1 MRLYGFA
8 VPRFTTAF
16 VYFLLLSA
24 PSITLAVEDPAP
36 TANPLSPEQ
45 VCEDG
50 ACTLTYE
57 PAFFARYAP
66 VTAFDMLE
74 NVPGFDVDDGD
85 SETRGFGG
93 AAGNVVVD
101 GARIS
106 SKSESTSDV
115 LRRIPASNVA
125 RIEIIRGQVGGLDLR
140 GQNVVANVIRSS
152 NSGSGAWSV
161 SASTFEP
168 GGGFFPAADLSY
180 TLSSD
185 RGEITLGLY
194 GSEGRFSQRRRE
206 FVFDGTGT
214 LIEDRQERFDRENED
229 LGGSLNAKARLGN
242 WLLNTNIGVNR
253 FESDGGELSRRFPS
267 AVGEA
272 PFALFQGSVE
282 DFSQDEIGF
291 DGERALGDDWKLKLI
306 GLYREEDFT
315 EDGSLV
321 RGPIGSPGV
330 VGTAT
335 TSRSVSEERIG
346 RLELDFT
353 GVEGHTLEF
362 SAELSENTL
371 ASNFSLRALENG
383 VLVDQPVPGADT
395 EVEER
400 RLDLLL
406 SDSFRIGSVSIDAAL
421 GAEDSRIEQVGG
433 FEEAR
438 EFFFWKPSL
447 TMSYAPTE
455 RRQWRMRAVRNVG
468 QLDLDDFAS
477 GADLGDVEL
486 ALGNPELAPE
496 TTTTVDLSY
505 EIRGTSIGI
514 GSVTLFHDWV
524 EDVNDQLPLTGNLEV
539 PGNIGSATRFGAE
552 AAMTLPLDRIGIRG
566 GRLDWSG
573 RWQSSSVDDP
583 LNDSVRA
590 LSGERRWTTFAE
602 FRQDLPDQKFAW
614 GFVTF
619 SRDRFPQFGLDEV
632 EDRGQRVD
640 MDVFVE
646 SRALPGLIV
655 TLFVEDVFRDG
666 QDRDRR
672 VFAGPRD
679 VSPLAFRERREQSRS
694 TTVSLEVRGN
704 I

>member
-1 MRLYGFA
+1 MPRQRIIRLARALITAQGLFA
-8 VPRFTTAF
+8 FGAAHAVNDA
-16 VYFLLLSA
+16 VSSA
-24 PSITLAVEDPAP
+24 NALV
-36 TANPLSPEQ
+36 PEQ
-45 VCEDG
+45 ACENG

-66 VTAFDMLE
+66 VTAFDMLD

-85 SETRGFGG
+85 SDTRGFGG

-140 GQNVVANVIRSS
+140 GQNVVANVIRSR

-161 SASTFEP
+161 NASTLEP
-168 GGGFFPAADLSY
+168 GGGFYPAADLSY

-185 RGEITLGLY
+185 RGEVTLGLY

-206 FVFDGTGT
+206 RVFDGAGALT
-214 LIEDRQERFDRENED
+214 EDRQERFDREDED
-229 LGGSLNAKARLGN
+229 LGGSLNASAQLGAWVMN
-242 WLLNTNIGVNR
+242 ANVGMSR
-253 FESDGGELSRRFPS
+253 FESDGGELSRRSPGAAGS
-267 AVGEA
+267 APV
-272 PFALFQGSVE
+272 ALFQGEVE
-282 DFSQDEIGF
+282 DASRKEIGL

-306 GLYREEDFT
+306 GLYREEDFSN
-315 EDGSLV
+315 EGSLV
-321 RGPIGSPGV
+321 RGPIDSPGV
-330 VGTAT
+330 VETTT
-335 TSRSVSEERIG
+335 TSSSISEERIG
-346 RLELDFT
+346 RLELDFG

-371 ASNFSLRALENG
+371 ASDFSLRALENG
-383 VLVDQPVPGADT
+383 VLVNQPVPGADT

-406 SDSFRIGSVSIDAAL
+406 SDSFRIGGVSIDAAI
-421 GAEDSRIEQVGG
+421 GAEDSRIEQAGG
-433 FEEAR
+433 FEDAR
-438 EFFFWKPSL
+438 ELFFWKPSL
-447 TMSYAPTE
+447 TMSYAPTA
-455 RRQWRMRAVRNVG
+455 RRQWRMRAVRDVG
-468 QLDLDDFAS
+468 QLDLENFAS

-505 EIRGTSIGI
+505 EVRGTGIGI

-539 PGNIGSATRFGAE
+539 PGNIGSATRMGVE
-552 AAMTLPLDRIGIRG
+552 ASLTLPLDRIGIRG
-566 GRLDWSG
+566 GRLDWQG
-573 RWQSSSVDDP
+573 RWQTSSVDDP
-583 LNDSVRA
+583 LNGSVRA
-590 LSGERRWTTFAE
+590 LSGERRWTTVAE
-602 FRQDLPDQKFAW
+602 FRQDLPDRKVAW

-632 EDRGQRVD
+632 EDRGRRVD
-640 MDVFVE
+640 MDLFVE

-655 TLFVEDVFRDG
+655 TLFLEDVFRDG
-666 QDRDRR
+666 DDRDRR